1 MQFIRKNIKPIL
13 LAIVIVFVVSI
24 FYGLGQYRSSGS
36 RSQQVGNMIAE
47 VNGIGISY
55 QQWQNTFMNFISRY
69 DNQTL
74 SSISDEVLA
83 SLKNNITEQ
92 LVNST
97 LIYQYAEK
105 QNISIPDSDVNNEI
119 EQIKSSF
126 NSDQEFNNALSKNN
140 LTLNQ
145 LKDNLNRQLMINKVV
160 QNEYDKI
167 AISEEEITQYYEENK
182 SYFFQ
187 SEKRKISHILVEDK
201 EEAELL
207 LSQLSDGVIEFEKT
221 AKDKSICPSA
231 EQGGDLGYVVRGQMV
246 PAFEEAAF
254 SLEIGE
260 LSNIVE
266 TEYGYHI
273 IQCNDIQEEKQ
284 LTLEEAKENIKNVF
298 TYQKQNEVIEA
309 LLAQLR
315 EEANIIIH
323 YDFTSELEAKEQ
335 DKDGNQITETEIS
348 TEENQ
353 LSEGDVSEE
362 GIIEEIIE
370 N

>member
-201 EEAELL
+201 EEAEL
-207 LSQLSDGVIEFEKT
+207 
-221 AKDKSICPSA
+221 
-231 EQGGDLGYVVRGQMV
+231 
-246 PAFEEAAF
+246 
-254 SLEIGE
+254 
-260 LSNIVE
+260 
-266 TEYGYHI
+266 
-273 IQCNDIQEEKQ
+273 
-284 LTLEEAKENIKNVF
+284 
-298 TYQKQNEVIEA
+298 
-309 LLAQLR
+309 
-315 EEANIIIH
+315 
-323 YDFTSELEAKEQ
+323 
-335 DKDGNQITETEIS
+335 
-348 TEENQ
+348 
-353 LSEGDVSEE
+353 
-362 GIIEEIIE
+362 
-370 N
+370 